1 MEQEF
6 DPREALAT
14 ASGARQR
21 LAARAA
27 SPWWYAPL
35 YGLGVG
41 GMVASF
47 ALRGPLIGVG
57 IVASTALV
65 VTIYT
70 VWKAK
75 TGLSVSGYRR
85 GRTLPLTLAFVAVL
99 LGLMLIAVRFGQ
111 ERGQPEVA
119 LACGVIA
126 GLIAAWASH
135 AWDRIW
141 RAEMTEKL

>member
-6 DPREALAT
+6 DPRDALAA

-21 LAARAA
+21 LAARAV

-47 ALRGPLIGVG
+47 ALPGPLAIIG

-75 TGLSVSGYRR
+75 TGLGVSGYRR
-85 GRTLPLTLAFVAVL
+85 GRTLPLTLLFVAVL
-99 LGLMLIAVRFGQ
+99 LVLMIVAVRFGQ
-111 ERGQPEVA
+111 ERGEPEVA
-119 LACGVIA
+119 LACGAIAGVIA
-126 GLIAAWASH
+126 ALASH

-141 RAEMTEKL
+141 RAEMRERL